1 MLILSQI
8 AKLKYKANKLLEAD
22 EENGLSV
29 DSIVKT
35 DVIYR
40 IKTEQILFKIG
51 NVDYEKI
58 EAYKKYYLNQ
68 NKT

>member
-51 NVDYEKI
+51 NVDY
-58 EAYKKYYLNQ
+58 KKLKPIKNII
-68 NKT
+68 